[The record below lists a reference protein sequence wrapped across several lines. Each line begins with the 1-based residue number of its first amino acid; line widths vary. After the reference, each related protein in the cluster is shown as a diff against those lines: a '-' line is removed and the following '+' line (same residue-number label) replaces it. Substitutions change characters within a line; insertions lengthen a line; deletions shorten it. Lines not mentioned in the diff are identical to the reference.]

1 MIIFT
6 AALIVWYGDGKSVKK
21 GNLSSKYYGSLDRQ
35 VKKKKV
41 LHCLSWQSICWRG
54 KEKPFFHLPIFT
66 PGKTFFLFS
75 SSALQSYTGAMACWK
90 MVYQSIQGSIRAPLV
105 YAKAN

>member
-6 AALIVWYGDGKSVKK
+6 AALIVWYGDRKSVKK

-35 VKKKKV
+35 VKKKRFCIASPGKAFAGEAKKTFFS
-41 LHCLSWQSICWRG
+41 LAYFHSWQN
-54 KEKPFFHLPIFT
+54 
-66 PGKTFFLFS
+66 FFLFS
-75 SSALQSYTGAMACWK
+75 SSAPQSYTGAMTCWK